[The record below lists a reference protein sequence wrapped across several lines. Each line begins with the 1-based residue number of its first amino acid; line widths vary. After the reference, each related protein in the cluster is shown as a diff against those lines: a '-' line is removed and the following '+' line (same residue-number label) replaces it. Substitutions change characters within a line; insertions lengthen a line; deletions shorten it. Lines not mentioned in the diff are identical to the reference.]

1 VVLVVEGLVTVL
13 VLPLVVLPMEVVV
26 VGQVFQGELQEM
38 VPVEVVEQEIQVL
51 GGKVEEEVVPVV
63 TAVHRGQEQELQ
75 MILQVVRYRML
86 AVAVAVG
93 IILPMEQVVEE
104 VRLEAVA
111 EVQMVGT
118 VVLRQLILVV
128 GVVAVEEVTAVP
140 VGLVAQVK

>member
-1 VVLVVEGLVTVL
+1 MVEGLVTVL

-26 VGQVFQGELQEM
+26 VGQVLQGELQEM

>member
-1 VVLVVEGLVTVL
+1 
-13 VLPLVVLPMEVVV
+13 
-26 VGQVFQGELQEM
+26 
-38 VPVEVVEQEIQVL
+38 VEVVEQEIQVL

-63 TAVHRGQEQELQ
+63 TAVHRGQERELQ

>member
-26 VGQVFQGELQEM
+26 VGQVLQGELQEM
-38 VPVEVVEQEIQVL
+38 VPVEVVEEEIQVL

-63 TAVHRGQEQELQ
+63 TAVHRGQERELQ